1 MYLVQGIHP
10 TTPGTRAILCA
21 SPDRAAAEAKELTVS
36 IGGDIVGR
44 MLRDDPFN
52 DPETEAEWNLAKAN
66 DWEAALAWLK
76 TIAEDQEFDV
86 WIDEMQPV
94 DVEPEALA
102 EIGSPPPYMRE
113 FVTSPETAAKITGN
127 GPGATPAGRI
137 PILGPDDNIE
147 LLPHQSAALDGI
159 DPAAAISLQPG
170 AGKVGEA
177 RAAIESG
184 EMLVPKRER
193 DLHEALG
200 LALGHVEHMAGF
212 IGRLK
217 AGYSFESLGEDFS
230 QMRQALDAL
239 PIGRHIARRVE
250 QLGAKLAEDEPL
262 PVALAMIDQI
272 INIGGEQATLAR
284 AGKKALAQMVYA
296 GTELHASLGEAVE
309 RHVYDFDNGDVIEP
323 GCTFTAAMRRW
334 SDVMRGDPM
343 VYATPSSPLPWRAVI
358 SDKRAYL
365 TDAHDAGTGII
376 IENPTPSEKRNL
388 LALLDAVNAQASIAM
403 TPEVA
408 VIIEG
413 GVVQTIVGRNK
424 GEPITVHIV
433 DYDVDRGAEGE
444 GIGQIPQ
451 TGGGEEPAKV
461 STYHPN
467 NIEQAIEGGPFWQAL
482 REVRGA

>member
-21 SPDRAAAEAKELTVS
+21 TPERAAAEAKALVTT
-36 IGGDIVGR
+36 IGDDLIRDGIDGVDIF
-44 MLRDDPFN
+44 D
-52 DPETEAEWNLAKAN
+52 TEDEGAWTLAKAN

-76 TIAEDQEFDV
+76 TDLYCDAENLPEFDV

-94 DVEPEALA
+94 DVEPGAHIVGRERELHDALA
-102 EIGSPPPYMRE
+102 
-113 FVTSPETAAKITGN
+113 
-127 GPGATPAGRI
+127 
-137 PILGPDDNIE
+137 
-147 LLPHQSAALDGI
+147 
-159 DPAAAISLQPG
+159 
-170 AGKVGEA
+170 
-177 RAAIESG
+177 
-184 EMLVPKRER
+184 
-193 DLHEALG
+193 
-200 LALGHVEHMAGF
+200 LALGHVEHMARF

-217 AGYSFESLGEDFS
+217 AGYSFEGLGEDFS
-230 QMRQALDAL
+230 QMRKALDAR
-239 PIGRHIARRVE
+239 PIARHVERRVE
-250 QLGAKLAEDEPL
+250 QLGAMLANEEPL

-284 AGKKALAQMVYA
+284 AGKKALAQIVYA
-296 GTELHASLGEAVE
+296 GTELHASLGEAIE

-343 VYATPSSPLPWRAVI
+343 VYATPASPLPWRAVI
-358 SDKRAYL
+358 SDTRAYL

-388 LALLDAVNAQASIAM
+388 LALLDGVNAQASIAM

-408 VIIEG
+408 VILEG

-424 GEPITVHIV
+424 GEPITVHVV

-461 STYHPN
+461 STYRAN
-467 NIEQAIEGGPFWQAL
+467 NIEAAIEGGPFWQAL

>member
-113 FVTSPETAAKITGN
+113 FITSPETAAKITGN
-127 GPGATPAGRI
+127 GPGATPAGGM
-137 PILGPDDNIE
+137 PKLKPGENIE
-147 LLPHQSAALDGI
+147 LLP
-159 DPAAAISLQPG
+159 
-170 AGKVGEA
+170 VG
-177 RAAIESG
+177 
-184 EMLVPKRER
+184 RER
-193 DLHEALG
+193 ELHDALA

-230 QMRQALDAL
+230 QMRKALDAR
-239 PIGRHIARRVE
+239 PIARHVERRVE
-250 QLGAKLAEDEPL
+250 HLGAMLANEEPL

-272 INIGGEQATLAR
+272 INIGGEAAMLAR
-284 AGKKALAQMVYA
+284 AGKKALAQIVYA

-424 GEPITVHIV
+424 GEPIIVHVV

-461 STYHPN
+461 STYRAN
-467 NIEQAIEGGPFWQAL
+467 NIEAAIEGGPFWQAL

>member
-1 MYLVQGIHP
+1 MHFFLLHAVHP
-10 TTPGTRAILCA
+10 TTPGTIFKLFSTAAMAQREGIDLLHKIGDDILA
-21 SPDRAAAEAKELTVS
+21 RYSSDYGAEHHRAADWLEMKSDSEAIFDDVQQFVIDVDPTVEDEQTWFVDIRVTKVHGEEGAIKAAVTDAIETGVLAGAES
-36 IGGDIVGR
+36 I
-44 MLRDDPFN
+44 
-52 DPETEAEWNLAKAN
+52 
-66 DWEAALAWLK
+66 AASMPKLK
-76 TIAEDQEFDV
+76 
-86 WIDEMQPV
+86 
-94 DVEPEALA
+94 
-102 EIGSPPPYMRE
+102 
-113 FVTSPETAAKITGN
+113 
-127 GPGATPAGRI
+127 PGE
-137 PILGPDDNIE
+137 NIE
-147 LLPHQSAALDGI
+147 LLP
-159 DPAAAISLQPG
+159 
-170 AGKVGEA
+170 VG
-177 RAAIESG
+177 
-184 EMLVPKRER
+184 RER
-193 DLHEALG
+193 ELHDALAI
-200 LALGHVEHMAGF
+200 ALGHVEHMAGF

-230 QMRQALDAL
+230 QMRKALDAR
-239 PIGRHIARRVE
+239 PIARHVERRVE
-250 QLGAKLAEDEPL
+250 QLGARLATEEPL

-272 INIGGEQATLAR
+272 INIGGEAAMLAR
-284 AGKKALAQMVYA
+284 AGKKALAQIVYA